1 MIVEVIMSATV
12 NVHEAKTHLSKL
24 LQRVQNGEQIVIARG
39 GVPIALLSPVTTP
52 STPRVPGNDAGRVTI
67 GPDFDA
73 PLPEFD

>member
-1 MIVEVIMSATV
+1 MSATV
-12 NVHEAKTHLSKL
+12 NIHEAKTHLSKL

-39 GVPIALLSPVTTP
+39 GVPIALLSPVTAV
-52 STPRVPGNDAGRVTI
+52 STRRAPGNDVGRVTI